1 MRQHINK
8 KNLQTFFEAISK
20 NLNEHIDIY
29 FTGGVT
35 ALLHGWRQ
43 STIDIDLVMFPES
56 DNLFRK
62 FPELKN
68 SLNINIEIA
77 SPAHFI
83 PELPEWKER
92 SIPITKIGN
101 VSFFHYDLYSQ
112 ALSKIERGHSQDV
125 QDVKKMI
132 QSELV
137 KMDLLQS
144 LFQQILPKLYKY
156 PAINKESFEK
166 TFYEFVGKIEV

>member
-1 MRQHINK
+1 MRQPINK
-8 KNLQTFFEAISK
+8 KILQTFFESISK
-20 NLNEHIDIY
+20 NLKEHVDIY

-43 STIDIDLVMFPES
+43 STIDIDLVMVPES
-56 DNLFRK
+56 DNVFRM

-83 PELPEWKER
+83 PELPGWKER
-92 SIPITKIGN
+92 SIPIDKIGN

-132 QSELV
+132 SEGLV
-137 KMDLLQS
+137 KIDLLKN
-144 LFQQILPKLYKY
+144 LFQEILPKLYKY

-166 TFYEFVGKIEV
+166 TFHEFISKI